1 MGPFI
6 LRLSCWLI
14 FFLKEKLL
22 FRAGSLC
29 LPCHG
34 RLIPNLHE
42 LPDADGK
49 TNWRTLCREADAGV
63 VAAGRRLR
71 LHLQDGEEAP
81 KPEAGGAEAVTLT
94 VGCSFLRRATPC
106 PAAALPA
113 ATLPTSPTP
122 ARTGDRHQ
130 ELCSLGVYRDWH
142 SSPKAEPFR

>member
-71 LHLQDGEEAP
+71 LHLQDGEAAP

-94 VGCSFLRRATPC
+94 VGCSFQRRATPC